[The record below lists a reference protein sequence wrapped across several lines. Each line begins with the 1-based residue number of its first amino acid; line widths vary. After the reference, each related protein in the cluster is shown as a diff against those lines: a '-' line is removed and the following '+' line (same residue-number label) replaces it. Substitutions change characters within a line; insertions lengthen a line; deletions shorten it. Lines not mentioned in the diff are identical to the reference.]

1 MGQIN
6 QQAYHGFACAK
17 IHDQPSC
24 REICIGRETISLLE
38 GAGKAHQWPRFHGL
52 IGGRSD
58 VAVQAAPTLPGGCP
72 PPDATSGPT
81 AAAPWSD
88 SPDVTPCPSP
98 HPTLPLRHR
107 PLNLALGELRDL
119 RARVPH
125 YKYPAM
131 PEPFRLKQHS
141 KQQKTS
147 PGLQAVPPQE
157 SQTTLRQVPQLLAS
171 VCKQ

>member
-17 IHDQPSC
+17 IHDQVVGKFASVGKL
-24 REICIGRETISLLE
+24 RRAQASGVDTGR
-38 GAGKAHQWPRFHGL
+38 AQRPRFHGL

-72 PPDATSGPT
+72 PPDGTPGPT

-98 HPTLPLRHR
+98 RPTLPLRHR
-107 PLNLALGELRDL
+107 HALAPASPSCATCEP
-119 RARVPH
+119 ASHPH

-131 PEPFRLKQHS
+131 PEPFRPRQHS

-147 PGLQAVPPQE
+147 PGLPAIPPPE
-157 SQTTLRQVPQLLAS
+157 SQTTHKFHTAPS
-171 VCKQ
+171 